1 MSLNN
6 EPCIIRPTIIDLNP
20 VELNYYPFM
29 INLDKLDGSCS
40 AVDYLSTKIC
50 VPSKTKDV
58 NGKVFNIITRVNE
71 AKTLVKHISC
81 DCKRKFKVCLIQL
94 RNRIMIN
101 LNVNVKIIVSV
112 KKIIVGILAHVFV
125 GMVRI

>member
-1 MSLNN
+1 MFRLIKQVFVALLTLSGLLATKYMSLNN
-6 EPCIIRPTIIDLNP
+6 EQCIIRPTIIDINP

-71 AKTLVKHISC
+71 AKTLVKHISF
-81 DCKRKFKVCLIQL
+81 DCKRKFKVCLI
-94 RNRIMIN
+94 
-101 LNVNVKIIVSV
+101 
-112 KKIIVGILAHVFV
+112 
-125 GMVRI
+125 